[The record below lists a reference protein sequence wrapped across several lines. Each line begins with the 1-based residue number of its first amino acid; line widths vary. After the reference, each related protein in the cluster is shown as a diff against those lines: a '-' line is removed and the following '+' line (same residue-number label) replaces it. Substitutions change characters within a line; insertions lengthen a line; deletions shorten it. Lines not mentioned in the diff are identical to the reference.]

1 MRLVLLI
8 LLLPGW
14 LQAQPLDPA
23 AYHHLRGG
31 LARSHRVF
39 TQEKT
44 GRVAFMGGSI
54 TEHGAWREKICDYL
68 RQRYPETRFEFI
80 NAGISSTG
88 STPGAFRLS
97 KDVLS
102 HGRIDL
108 FFEEAA
114 VNDPTNGFTGKYQI
128 RGMEGIIRQALASNP
143 SMDIVMLHFVDPDK
157 MADYNQGRTPE
168 VIQHHEAVA
177 KHYGVNSINLA
188 KEVTDR
194 IRAGEF
200 NCKDDFKDLHPS
212 PFGHEVYARSIR
224 AFLDKAFTEAVG
236 AKDHNPRKR
245 LPRPLD
251 PFSYSAG
258 RYQPVSDARD
268 LMGFKLIDPWQPTD
282 GYPTRKQYVGIPALV
297 ADSTGARF
305 TLRFHGR
312 AVGLCLDAGP
322 DAGIIDYAIDGK
334 WQGRK
339 DLFTQWSHMLH
350 LPWYLMLEDEL
361 PDGEHA
367 LTVRIA
373 PDKNPKSKGHA
384 LRVLHLLANGT
395 SKGKP

>member
-1 MRLVLLI
+1 MRQFLLL
-8 LLLPGW
+8 LLLPACMR
-14 LQAQPLDPA
+14 AQSLDPS
-23 AYHHLRGG
+23 AYHHPRSG
-31 LARSHRVF
+31 LAKCHRVF
-39 TQEKT
+39 TEQKT

-68 RQRYPETRFEFI
+68 RQRYPDTKFEFI

-97 KDVLS
+97 KDVLA

-114 VNDPTNGFTGKYQI
+114 VNDPTNGFTGKYQV

-143 SMDIVMLHFVDPDK
+143 SMYILMLHFVDPDK

-168 VIQHHEAVA
+168 VIRKHEAVA
-177 KHYGVNSINLA
+177 EHYRVNSIDLA
-188 KEVTDR
+188 REVTER

-200 NCKDDFKDLHPS
+200 NWKDDFKDLHPS

-224 AFLDKAFTEAVG
+224 AFLDKAFGEAVG
-236 AKDHNPRKR
+236 GKGRSPRKR

-251 PFSYSAG
+251 PFSYDGG
-258 RYQPVSDARD
+258 RYLPIAEAHD
-268 LMGFKLIDPWQPTD
+268 LQGFRMLDPWQPTD
-282 GYPTRKQYVGIPALV
+282 GYPTRKQYVGIPALA
-297 ADSTGARF
+297 ADSAGASF

-322 DAGIIDYAIDGK
+322 DAGIIEYDIDGK
-334 WQGRK
+334 WKGRR
-339 DLFTQWSHMLH
+339 DLFTKWSHMLH
-350 LPWYLMLEDEL
+350 LPWYILLEDEL
-361 PDGEHA
+361 PEGKHE
-367 LTVRIA
+367 LRVRIA
-373 PDKNPKSKGHA
+373 PEKNPKSKGHA
-384 LRVLHLLANGT
+384 LRVLYLLVNG
-395 SKGKP
+395 